1 MKRSLTTLAAV
12 VLLASACSTPGPTQ
26 DTEDRI
32 ATGVSETLT
41 ALPTDIPAPSD
52 TPPPSPTATLT
63 FEPTPTIET
72 VPPLALPGASEAG
85 CIPQDTIRQVA
96 RVVSITDGDTI
107 RVDIDGVNYPLRYI
121 GMDTPE
127 PAEPYGSTA
136 MAANRELVEGKTVI
150 LVKDVSETD
159 VYDRLLRYVIADGV
173 FVNYE
178 LVRQGQAQ
186 AVSYA
191 PDTACFLTFREAE
204 TGAKASG
211 LGMWAAIPIIESL
224 PTATG
229 KPAATQ
235 VPTNCDPSYPTVC
248 IPPPP
253 PDLDCGD
260 ISFRRFTV
268 LAPDPH
274 NFDRDHD
281 GIGCE
286 SG

>member
-1 MKRSLTTLAAV
+1 MRHLLTALALAV
-12 VLLASACSTPGPTQ
+12 AACTGGTQ
-26 DTEDRI
+26 EPESRI

-41 ALPTDIPAPSD
+41 AWPTEVLAPSD
-52 TPPPSPTATLT
+52 TPPPSPAATLT

-72 VPPLALPGASEAG
+72 VPPLALPEASGAG

-107 RVDIDGVNYPLRYI
+107 RVDIEGTNYPLRYI

-150 LVKDVSETD
+150 LVKDLSESD

-191 PDTACFLTFREAE
+191 PDTACFLTFLEAE
-204 TGAKASG
+204 TGA
-211 LGMWAAIPIIESL
+211 
-224 PTATG
+224 
-229 KPAATQ
+229 
-235 VPTNCDPSYPTVC
+235 
-248 IPPPP
+248 
-253 PDLDCGD
+253 
-260 ISFRRFTV
+260 
-268 LAPDPH
+268 
-274 NFDRDHD
+274 
-281 GIGCE
+281 
-286 SG
+286 